1 MKFFESSS
9 LSHEPLVRI
18 NEWIEEAVKLE
29 VPLPHAMNLSTA
41 DDFGQPS
48 SRMVLLKSISDE
60 GMVFYTDYESHK
72 GKILQK
78 NSKAALNFWW
88 AKTDKQ
94 IRIEGVC
101 IKTSDQESDE
111 YFQSRPRGSQI
122 SASVSLQSKEIRD
135 YENLV
140 KEAKDL
146 EKRSSG
152 SNLKR
157 PSRWGGYKLI
167 PNRIEFWK
175 NELKKFLNLEER
187 PTSLKLLMK
196 YRLEKQ

>member
-1 MKFFESSS
+1 MKPFESSN

-72 GKILQK
+72 GQMLHK

-111 YFQSRPRGSQI
+111 YFQSRPKGSQI
-122 SASVSLQSKEIRD
+122 SATVSIQSKEIRD

-175 NELKKFLNLEER
+175 NEVNRLHRRELFILESNKWQK
-187 PTSLKLLMK
+187 TLLSP
-196 YRLEKQ
+196 

>member
-1 MKFFESSS
+1 MKLFESSN

-72 GKILQK
+72 GKMLQK

-175 NELKKFLNLEER
+175 NEVNRLHRRELFILESNKWR
-187 PTSLKLLMK
+187 KTLLSP
-196 YRLEKQ
+196 

>member
-94 IRIEGVC
+94 IRIEEFVLKPLTKSQMN
-101 IKTSDQESDE
+101 I
-111 YFQSRPRGSQI
+111 FSRDLGGRKYPPVFPYR
-122 SASVSLQSKEIRD
+122 
-135 YENLV
+135 
-140 KEAKDL
+140 AK
-146 EKRSSG
+146 R
-152 SNLKR
+152 
-157 PSRWGGYKLI
+157 
-167 PNRIEFWK
+167 
-175 NELKKFLNLEER
+175 
-187 PTSLKLLMK
+187 
-196 YRLEKQ
+196 

>member
-94 IRIEGVC
+94 IRIEGIC
-101 IKTSDQESDE
+101 IKISDQESDE

-122 SASVSLQSKEIRD
+122 SASVSLQSKEIRN

-175 NELKKFLNLEER
+175 NEVNRLHRRELFILESNKWR
-187 PTSLKLLMK
+187 KTLLSP
-196 YRLEKQ
+196 

>member
-1 MKFFESSS
+1 MLFESSN

-18 NEWIEEAVKLE
+18 NEWIEEAIKLE
-29 VPLPHAMNLSTA
+29 VPLPHAMNLSTT
-41 DDFGQPS
+41 DDIGQPS

-72 GKILQK
+72 GQMLLK
-78 NSKAALNFWW
+78 NPKAALNFWW

-111 YFQSRPRGSQI
+111 YFQSRPKGSQI
-122 SASVSLQSKEIRD
+122 SATVSIQSKELRN

-146 EKRSSG
+146 EKG
-152 SNLKR
+152 SLGRNLKR

-175 NELKKFLNLEER
+175 NEVNRLHRRELFILESNKWQK
-187 PTSLKLLMK
+187 TLLSP
-196 YRLEKQ
+196 

>member
-1 MKFFESSS
+1 MKPFESSN

-18 NEWIEEAVKLE
+18 NEWIEEAIKLE
-29 VPLPHAMNLSTA
+29 VPLPHAMNLSTT
-41 DDFGQPS
+41 DDIDQPS

-72 GKILQK
+72 GQMLLK
-78 NSKAALNFWW
+78 NPKAALNFWW

-111 YFQSRPRGSQI
+111 YFQSRPKGSQI
-122 SASVSLQSKEIRD
+122 SATVSIQSKEIRD

-175 NELKKFLNLEER
+175 NEANRLHRRELFILESNKWR
-187 PTSLKLLMK
+187 KTLLSP
-196 YRLEKQ
+196 

>member
-72 GKILQK
+72 GQMLLK
-78 NSKAALNFWW
+78 NPKAALNFWW

-111 YFQSRPRGSQI
+111 YFQSRPKGSQI
-122 SASVSLQSKEIRD
+122 SATVSIQSKELRN

-146 EKRSSG
+146 EKG
-152 SNLKR
+152 SLGRNLKR

-175 NELKKFLNLEER
+175 NEVNRLHRRELFILESNKWQK
-187 PTSLKLLMK
+187 TLLSP
-196 YRLEKQ
+196 

>member
-1 MKFFESSS
+1 MKPFESSS

-72 GKILQK
+72 GQMLNK

-111 YFQSRPRGSQI
+111 YFQSRPKGSQI
-122 SASVSLQSKEIRD
+122 SATVSIQSKEIRD

-175 NELKKFLNLEER
+175 NEANRLHRRELFILGSNKWRK
-187 PTSLKLLMK
+187 TLLSP
-196 YRLEKQ
+196 

>member
-1 MKFFESSS
+1 MKPFESSN

-18 NEWIEEAVKLE
+18 NEWIEEALKLE

-72 GKILQK
+72 GQMLNK

-111 YFQSRPRGSQI
+111 YFQSRPKGSQI
-122 SASVSLQSKEIRD
+122 SATVSIQSKEIRD

-175 NELKKFLNLEER
+175 NEANRLHRRELFTLESNKWR
-187 PTSLKLLMK
+187 KTLLSP
-196 YRLEKQ
+196 

>member
-1 MKFFESSS
+1 MKPFESSN

-72 GKILQK
+72 GQMLQK
-78 NSKAALNFWW
+78 NPKAALNFWW

-111 YFQSRPRGSQI
+111 YFQSRPKGSQI
-122 SASVSLQSKEIRD
+122 SATVSIQSKEIRD

-175 NELKKFLNLEER
+175 NEANRLHRRELFILESNKWR
-187 PTSLKLLMK
+187 KTLLSP
-196 YRLEKQ
+196 

>member
-1 MKFFESSS
+1 MMLFESSN

-18 NEWIEEAVKLE
+18 NEWIEEAIKLE

-72 GKILQK
+72 GQMLLK
-78 NSKAALNFWW
+78 NPKAALNFWW

-111 YFQSRPRGSQI
+111 YFQSRPKGSQI
-122 SASVSLQSKEIRD
+122 SATVSIQSKEIRD

-175 NELKKFLNLEER
+175 NEVNRLHRRELFILESNKWR
-187 PTSLKLLMK
+187 KTLLSP
-196 YRLEKQ
+196 

>member
-60 GMVFYTDYESHK
+60 GMVFYTDYESNK
-72 GKILQK
+72 GQMLHK

-111 YFQSRPRGSQI
+111 YFQSRPKGSQI
-122 SASVSLQSKEIRD
+122 SATVSIQSKEIRD

-175 NELKKFLNLEER
+175 NEVNRLHRRELFILESNKWR
-187 PTSLKLLMK
+187 KTLLSP
-196 YRLEKQ
+196 

>member
-1 MKFFESSS
+1 MKPFESSN

-72 GKILQK
+72 GQMLNK

-111 YFQSRPRGSQI
+111 YFQSRPKGSQI
-122 SASVSLQSKEIRD
+122 SATVSIQSKEIRD

-175 NELKKFLNLEER
+175 NEANRLHRRELFILGSNKWRK
-187 PTSLKLLMK
+187 TLLSP
-196 YRLEKQ
+196 

>member
-1 MKFFESSS
+1 MMLFESSN

-18 NEWIEEAVKLE
+18 NEWIEEAIKLE
-29 VPLPHAMNLSTA
+29 VPLPHAMNLSTT
-41 DDFGQPS
+41 DDIDQPS

-72 GKILQK
+72 GQMLLK
-78 NSKAALNFWW
+78 NPKAALNFWW

-111 YFQSRPRGSQI
+111 YFQSRPKGSQI
-122 SASVSLQSKEIRD
+122 SATVSIQSKELRN

-146 EKRSSG
+146 EKGSLG

-175 NELKKFLNLEER
+175 NEVNRLHRRELFILESNKWR
-187 PTSLKLLMK
+187 KTLLSP
-196 YRLEKQ
+196 

>member
-1 MKFFESSS
+1 MKPFESSN

-72 GKILQK
+72 GQMLLK
-78 NSKAALNFWW
+78 NPKAALNFWW

-111 YFQSRPRGSQI
+111 YFQSRPKGSQI
-122 SASVSLQSKEIRD
+122 SATVSIQSKEIRD

-175 NELKKFLNLEER
+175 NEANRLHRRELFILESNKWQK
-187 PTSLKLLMK
+187 TLLSP
-196 YRLEKQ
+196 

>member
-1 MKFFESSS
+1 MALFESSN
-9 LSHEPLVRI
+9 LSQEPLVKV
-18 NEWIEEAVKLE
+18 NKWLQEAVKLE
-29 VPLPHAMNLSTA
+29 VPLPHAMNLSTV
-41 DDFGQPS
+41 DDAGQPS
-48 SRMVLLKSISDE
+48 SRMVLLKSISDK
-60 GMVFYTDYESHK
+60 GIIFYTDYQSHK
-72 GKILQK
+72 GQMLSK

-146 EKRSSG
+146 GKRSSG

-175 NELKKFLNLEER
+175 NEVNRLHRRELFILESNKWR
-187 PTSLKLLMK
+187 KTLLSP
-196 YRLEKQ
+196 

>member
-72 GKILQK
+72 GQMLHK

-122 SASVSLQSKEIRD
+122 SACVSLQSKEIRN

-175 NELKKFLNLEER
+175 NEVNRLHRRELFILESNKWR
-187 PTSLKLLMK
+187 KTLLSP
-196 YRLEKQ
+196 

>member
-72 GKILQK
+72 GQVLHK

-175 NELKKFLNLEER
+175 NEVNRLHRRELFILESNKWR
-187 PTSLKLLMK
+187 KTLLSP
-196 YRLEKQ
+196 

>member
-1 MKFFESSS
+1 MKPFESSN

-72 GKILQK
+72 GQMLNK

-111 YFQSRPRGSQI
+111 YFQSRPKGSQI
-122 SASVSLQSKEIRD
+122 SATVSIQSKEIRD

-175 NELKKFLNLEER
+175 NEANRLHRRELFILESNKWWK
-187 PTSLKLLMK
+187 TLLSP
-196 YRLEKQ
+196 

>member
-175 NELKKFLNLEER
+175 NEVNRLHKRELFILESNKWR
-187 PTSLKLLMK
+187 KTLLSP
-196 YRLEKQ
+196 

>member
-72 GKILQK
+72 GQMLHK

-122 SASVSLQSKEIRD
+122 SASVSLQSKEIRN

-175 NELKKFLNLEER
+175 NEVNRLHRRELFILESNKWR
-187 PTSLKLLMK
+187 KTLLSP
-196 YRLEKQ
+196 

>member
-72 GKILQK
+72 GQMLHK
-78 NSKAALNFWW
+78 NSKASLNFWW

-122 SASVSLQSKEIRD
+122 SASVSLQSKEIRN

-175 NELKKFLNLEER
+175 NEVNRLHRRELFILESNKWR
-187 PTSLKLLMK
+187 KTLLSP
-196 YRLEKQ
+196 

>member
-18 NEWIEEAVKLE
+18 NEWIEEAIEFE
-29 VPLPHAMNLSTA
+29 VPLPHAMNLSTT

-72 GKILQK
+72 GQMLHK

-111 YFQSRPRGSQI
+111 YFQSRPKGSQI
-122 SASVSLQSKEIRD
+122 SATVSIQSKEIRD

-175 NELKKFLNLEER
+175 NEANRLHRRELFTLESNKWR
-187 PTSLKLLMK
+187 KTLLSP
-196 YRLEKQ
+196 

>member
-18 NEWIEEAVKLE
+18 NEWIEEAIKLE

-122 SASVSLQSKEIRD
+122 SASVSLQSKEIRN

-175 NELKKFLNLEER
+175 NEVNRLHRRELFILESNKWR
-187 PTSLKLLMK
+187 KTLLSP
-196 YRLEKQ
+196 

>member
-78 NSKAALNFWW
+78 NPKAALNFWW

-122 SASVSLQSKEIRD
+122 SASVSLQSKEIRN

-175 NELKKFLNLEER
+175 NEVNRLHRRELFILESNKWR
-187 PTSLKLLMK
+187 KTLLSP
-196 YRLEKQ
+196 

>member
-1 MKFFESSS
+1 MKHFESSS

-29 VPLPHAMNLSTA
+29 VPLPHAMNLSTS
-41 DDFGQPS
+41 DDSGQPS

-72 GKILQK
+72 GQMLQK

-111 YFQSRPRGSQI
+111 YFQSRPKGSQI
-122 SASVSLQSKEIRD
+122 SATVSIQSKEIRN

-146 EKRSSG
+146 EKKSSG

-167 PNRIEFWK
+167 PNRVEFWK
-175 NELKKFLNLEER
+175 NEVNRLHKRELFILESNKWR
-187 PTSLKLLMK
+187 KTLLSP
-196 YRLEKQ
+196 

>member
-1 MKFFESSS
+1 MLFESSN

-18 NEWIEEAVKLE
+18 NEWIEEAINLE
-29 VPLPHAMNLSTA
+29 VPLPHAMNLSTT
-41 DDFGQPS
+41 DDIDQPS

-72 GKILQK
+72 GQMLQI
-78 NSKAALNFWW
+78 NPKAALNFWW

-101 IKTSDQESDE
+101 IKTSNQESDE
-111 YFQSRPRGSQI
+111 YFQSRPKGSQI
-122 SASVSLQSKEIRD
+122 SATVSIQSKEIRN
-135 YENLV
+135 YENLL

-146 EKRSSG
+146 EKG
-152 SNLKR
+152 SLGGNLKR

-175 NELKKFLNLEER
+175 NEVNRLHRRELFILESNKWR
-187 PTSLKLLMK
+187 KTLLSP
-196 YRLEKQ
+196 

>member
-1 MKFFESSS
+1 MLFESSN

-18 NEWIEEAVKLE
+18 NEWIEEAIKLE
-29 VPLPHAMNLSTA
+29 VPLPHAMNLSTT
-41 DDFGQPS
+41 DDIDQPS

-72 GKILQK
+72 GQILLK
-78 NSKAALNFWW
+78 NPKAALNFWW

-122 SASVSLQSKEIRD
+122 SASVSIQSKEIRD

-146 EKRSSG
+146 EKRSSR

-175 NELKKFLNLEER
+175 NEAIRLHRRELFIQESNKWRK
-187 PTSLKLLMK
+187 SLLSP
-196 YRLEKQ
+196 